1 MNPVSR
7 SRSLLLPA
15 LFALPALFVV
25 SPAIA
30 QDSPWRNSSLKII
43 QTTEPEYPPNMETL
57 LQRRG
62 EVRLVINVDADGH
75 LVDWLVTSYTHPAFA
90 TAAVDALKEWRY
102 EPARIAG
109 EPVGTRAALVLNF
122 QVKGQVIS
130 LNSIDAIAS
139 QFSSALGERRTDRVC
154 LPHELDQPVQ
164 ALQTVPPRAIASRT
178 QKGSR
183 TVVVDFYIDET
194 GRPRMPVVTD
204 AQDQQAAAAV
214 DALMQWRY
222 TVPTKAGEPVAVRA
236 RQSFVFTK
244 NS

>member
-1 MNPVSR
+1 MN
-7 SRSLLLPA
+7 
-15 LFALPALFVV
+15 ALPASRCRTLLLVLPVLLFAA

-30 QDSPWRNSSLKII
+30 DDFPWRDSSLKII
-43 QTTEPEYPPNMETL
+43 QTTEPDFPPDTETL
-57 LQRRG
+57 LLRRG
-62 EVRLVINVDADGH
+62 EARVVINVDADGH
-75 LVDWLVTSYTHPAFA
+75 LVDWLVTSYTHPNFA
-90 TAAVDALKEWRY
+90 TAAINALKEWRY

-109 EPVGTRAALVLNF
+109 EPVGTRASLAFNF

-130 LNSIDAIAS
+130 LSGVDALAS
-139 QFSSALGERRTDRVC
+139 QFSSALGDHRTDRVC

-164 ALQTVPPRAIASRT
+164 AVQTVPPHPIASRN

-222 TVPTKAGEPVAVRA
+222 TVPTKAGTPVSVRA
-236 RQSFVFTK
+236 QQSFVFTK

>member
-1 MNPVSR
+1 MNALLGSR
-7 SRSLLLPA
+7 CRALLFVLPA
-15 LFALPALFVV
+15 LFAA
-25 SPAIA
+25 SPVFA
-30 QDSPWRNSSLKII
+30 DDLPWRDSSLKVI
-43 QTTEPEYPPNMETL
+43 QTTEPDFPPDTETL
-57 LQRRG
+57 LMRHG
-62 EVRLVINVDADGH
+62 EARLVINVDADGH
-75 LVDWLVTSYTHPAFA
+75 LVDWLVTSYTHPNFA
-90 TAAVDALKEWRY
+90 TAAINALKEWRY

-109 EPVGTRAALVLNF
+109 EPVGTRASLVFNF

-130 LNSIDAIAS
+130 LSGVDALSS
-139 QFSSALGERRTDRVC
+139 QFSSALGTRQTERVC

-164 ALQTVPPRAIASRT
+164 AVQTVPPRPIAIRD

-194 GRPRMPVVTD
+194 GRPRMPVVSD
-204 AQDQQAAAAV
+204 ARDQQAAAAV

-222 TVPTKAGEPVAVRA
+222 TVPTKAGAPVTVRA

>member
-1 MNPVSR
+1 MNPLPGSR
-7 SRSLLLPA
+7 CRTLFLVLPA
-15 LFALPALFVV
+15 LFAAAA
-25 SPAIA
+25 PAIA
-30 QDSPWRNSSLKII
+30 DDLPWRDSSLKII
-43 QTTEPEYPPNMETL
+43 QTTEPDFPPDTETL
-57 LQRRG
+57 LLRRG
-62 EVRLVINVDADGH
+62 EARLVINIDADGK
-75 LVDWLVTSYTHPAFA
+75 LVDWLVTSYTHPNFA
-90 TAAVDALKEWRY
+90 TAAINALKEWRY

-109 EPVGTRAALVLNF
+109 EPVGTRASLVFNF

-130 LNSIDAIAS
+130 LSGVDAIAS
-139 QFSSALGERRTDRVC
+139 QFASSLGERQTDRVC

-164 ALQTVPPRAIASRT
+164 PVQTVAPRPISLRN

-222 TVPTKAGEPVAVRA
+222 TVPTKAGAPVSVRA
-236 RQSFVFTK
+236 KQSFVFTK